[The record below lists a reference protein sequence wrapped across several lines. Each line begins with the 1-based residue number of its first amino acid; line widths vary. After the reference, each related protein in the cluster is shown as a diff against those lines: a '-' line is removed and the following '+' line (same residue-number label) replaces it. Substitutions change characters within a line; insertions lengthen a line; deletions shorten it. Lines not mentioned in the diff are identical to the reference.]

1 MARISSP
8 TLRQISAVF
17 ALLAL
22 TACRPSTS
30 DDGALQL
37 QSKTSALGNTRFE
50 NVKVYGGTVRFS
62 SAATKR
68 TFTEEGATYTIECT
82 HQGAGIAYLTQDA
95 GSLYY
100 WTGRFQ
106 GTVTIKCIQERN
118 ITTQLWA
125 RTTVTLPS
133 QKINTLA
140 LLFMTPEATPYEG
153 PNFRF
158 LYGHDINTSSA
169 FITTLSESSVGT
181 HTSTAYASP
190 LRYPGLGTTPWP
202 IPASGLDLSVNV
214 TEDQAAPCGAQSQK
228 IPYNF
233 SFQLSPMDLN
243 EVKLLIEPPDNY
255 AEWRPSAPSVDEAD
269 EMLDAPPLDG
279 VAVAFSSGPPQ
290 SLSQDASSDIINSL
304 EVTARLLGPE
314 ALQAKNIV
322 FRLKSSTVPG
332 VSSNWPL
339 VGEQYNERD
348 LELRP
353 TQETALDITDATSGG
368 ETLQEGRTPDSL
380 YDSAT
385 VYVDSFDWGAYGE
398 MTVDATL
405 PDGRII
411 HGVVTSAPNESALR
425 IPKRKSDSF
434 IADNWKQQYQVEN
447 LEDTD
452 DNEDIPLGDGNRG
465 DGLTLYEEYRGFQ
478 EQGKHTSGN
487 PKAKDYFLFVD
498 SSLKNIANP
507 GIGLFASTTKL
518 EVHQLKR
525 GEFPASLGRGDF
537 NLDHRVINF
546 NRAPDGRHLVDQH
559 LVVLTRPPKK
569 DGDTEYGD
577 TTTGESRTYRKNDS
591 ANGTPKDISVV
602 ELSKKTLKSGDLNIE
617 TDVAHELGHT
627 VNIYHHGDAAVSEE
641 FIVRAYDAFIQAKDA
656 KGKVEPLRISE
667 LYDADTFVELVPSP
681 DYRQAGRFNK
691 VTFSPTSGNQYSGFE
706 DCYMRYTGAT
716 LVREGTDTATSV
728 KRLWIRNREQ
738 PGKQLCSRKTGVT
751 FNAGPRSRHGSA
763 LRGDCIH
770 QILVNDRIAA
780 PQR

>member
-1 MARISSP
+1 MARASSP

-30 DDGALQL
+30 DDDALQL
-37 QSKTSALGNTRFE
+37 RSKTSALDNTRFE

-68 TFTEEGATYTIECT
+68 TFTEGGSTYTIECT

-95 GSLYY
+95 GSLYA

-106 GTVTIKCIQERN
+106 GTVTIKCIQERD
-118 ITTQLWA
+118 IATQFWH
-125 RTTVTLPS
+125 RTTWTLPS
-133 QKINTLA
+133 KKINTLA
-140 LLFMTPEATPYEG
+140 VLYMTPEATPYEG

-169 FITTLSESSVGT
+169 FITTLSESSVET
-181 HTSTAYASP
+181 YTSTVSKPALRSP
-190 LRYPGLGTTPWP
+190 GIGITPWP
-202 IPASGLDLSVNV
+202 IPASGLELSVNV
-214 TEDQAAPCGAQSQK
+214 TEDHAAPCGAESQK

-290 SLSQDASSDIINSL
+290 SLSQDTSSDIFNSFT
-304 EVTARLLGPE
+304 VTATLLGPE

-332 VSSNWPL
+332 VSSNWPM
-339 VGEQYNERD
+339 VGGQYNERD
-348 LELRP
+348 LEMRP
-353 TQETALDITDATSGG
+353 AQGTALDITDATSGG

-385 VYVDSFDWGAYGE
+385 VHVDSFDWGAYGE
-398 MTVDATL
+398 MTADATL

-411 HGVVTSAPNESALR
+411 HGVVVSAPDEIALR

-452 DNEDIPLGDGNRG
+452 DNENIPLGDGNSG

-478 EQGKHTSGN
+478 EKGKHTSGN

-498 SSLKNIANP
+498 SSLKGIAGP
-507 GIGLFASTTKL
+507 GIGLFASTTML
-518 EVHQLKR
+518 HVHQLKG
-525 GEFPASLGRGDF
+525 GEFPPSEGRGDF

-559 LVVLTRPPKK
+559 LVVLRRPP
-569 DGDTEYGD
+569 GNGD

-602 ELSKKTLKSGDLNIE
+602 ELSTKTLASGALNIK
-617 TDVAHELGHT
+617 TVVAHELGHT
-627 VNIYHHGDAAVSEE
+627 VNIYHHGDAEVSEL
-641 FIVRAYDAFIQAKDA
+641 FIVRTFDAFIQAKDA
-656 KGKVEPLRISE
+656 KGKVDPLRITE
-667 LYDADTFVELVPSP
+667 LFDADTFQELFPSS
-681 DYRQAGRFNK
+681 DLRRAGTATK

-716 LVREGTDTATSV
+716 LVREGTDTSTSV
-728 KRLWIRNREQ
+728 KRLWIRPPEQ
-738 PGKQLCSRKTGVT
+738 AGEQLCSRKTGVT

-780 PQR
+780 PQG

>member
-1 MARISSP
+1 MARTSSP

-17 ALLAL
+17 ALLAI

-30 DDGALQL
+30 NDDALQL
-37 QSKTSALGNTRFE
+37 RSKTSALGNTRFE

-62 SAATKR
+62 SAAAKR
-68 TFTEEGATYTIECT
+68 TFTEGGSTYTIECT

-95 GSLYY
+95 GSLYA

-106 GTVTIKCIQERN
+106 GTVTIKCIQETN
-118 ITTQLWA
+118 ITTQLWH
-125 RTTVTLPS
+125 RTTWTLPS

-140 LLFMTPEATPYEG
+140 LLFMTPEATAYEG

-169 FITTLSESSVGT
+169 FITTLSESSVET
-181 HTSTAYASP
+181 HTSTVYKPA

-202 IPASGLDLSVNV
+202 IPASGLELSVNV
-214 TEDQAAPCGAQSQK
+214 TEDQAAPCGSESQK

-339 VGEQYNERD
+339 VGGQYNERD

-434 IADNWKQQYQVEN
+434 IADSWKQQYQVEN

-478 EQGKHTSGN
+478 EKGKHTSGN
-487 PKAKDYFLFVD
+487 PKAKDYFLSVD
-498 SSLKNIANP
+498 MALKDIADP
-507 GIGLFASTTKL
+507 GITLFASTTNL
-518 EVHQLKR
+518 RVHQLDD
-525 GEFPASLGRGDF
+525 GEFPPTEGRGDF
-537 NLDHRVINF
+537 KLDHRVINF

-559 LVVLTRPPKK
+559 LVVLRPPS
-569 DGDTEYGD
+569 DEDVDTP
-577 TTTGESRTYRKNDS
+577 TGQSMTFRKNSS
-591 ANGTPKDISVV
+591 ANGTPKDHSVV
-602 ELSKKTLKSGDLNIE
+602 ELSRKTLDSDTLEIASV
-617 TDVAHELGHT
+617 VAHELGHT

-656 KGKVEPLRISE
+656 KGKVEPIRITE

-681 DYRQAGRFNK
+681 DYRQAGRFDK

-751 FNAGPRSRHGSA
+751 FNAGARSRHGSA
-763 LRGDCIH
+763 SRGDCMH